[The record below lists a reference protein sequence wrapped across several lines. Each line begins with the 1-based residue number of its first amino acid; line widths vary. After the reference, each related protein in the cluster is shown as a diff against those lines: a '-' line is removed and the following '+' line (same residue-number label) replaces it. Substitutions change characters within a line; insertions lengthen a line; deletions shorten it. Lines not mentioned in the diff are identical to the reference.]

1 MVLEERRVPGRGR
14 TVRDR
19 AGGYDT
25 QVSYSRWESCGL
37 QQGSKI
43 SAPGSASAGDGQTV
57 PGGALAQGSLRATE
71 SGFSLRVDSLAL
83 SISPHP
89 KLRMSSNRCLDMV
102 DQKEVPFVPNTT
114 LELTHH

>member
-1 MVLEERRVPGRGR
+1 MCLSEAGHPVAMVLEERRVPGRGR
-14 TVRDR
+14 TVRDS

-43 SAPGSASAGDGQTV
+43 SAPGSASAGGGQTV

-71 SGFSLRVDSLAL
+71 GGFSLRVDSLAL
-83 SISPHP
+83 SIRP
-89 KLRMSSNRCLDMV
+89 
-102 DQKEVPFVPNTT
+102 
-114 LELTHH
+114 THNSECPATGAWTW